1 MSRKLFYLGI
11 VVLWLILPLVGLEF
25 WAVWDEL
32 PARMA
37 THFNAAGQANGW
49 MSREVALEFGL
60 GVMAFLLI
68 VFTPI
73 LWLIARHKADRFAW
87 TFLAFCFVVAGFVAY
102 GNQQVIAY
110 NLEGQPVHPEPLLII
125 VPAAI
130 VVLTAAYIGMRRGEP
145 LPSGELIAEE
155 THSGRVWAV
164 LFLPAMLGPVMAAR
178 LIPILAVRI
187 SMALVALVLLGAL
200 AMAWSGFR
208 YRFLRHGVEIRTLGY
223 RLRSIPRQQIVS
235 YAAEPWNLLGG
246 YGIRGIG
253 DNRAFVWGNTV
264 VHIRTTQGEV
274 YLGHSDPQRILRNL
288 DVVIGQQQADQVS
301 GSHLSAAEPARS

>member
-11 VVLWLILPLVGLEF
+11 VVLWLMLPLVGLEF

-49 MSREVALEFGL
+49 MTREVALEFGL

-73 LWLIARHKADRFAW
+73 LWLISRHKADRFAW
-87 TFLAFCFVVAGFVAY
+87 AFLAFCYVVAGFVAF

-110 NLEGQPVHPEPLLII
+110 NLEGKPVHPEPILIV

-130 VVLTAAYIGMRRGEP
+130 VALTAVYIAMRRGEP
-145 LPSGELIAEE
+145 LPSSELIAEE
-155 THSGRVWAV
+155 THAGRGWAA
-164 LFLPAMLGPVMAAR
+164 LFLPAMLGPLMAAS
-178 LIPILAVRI
+178 LIPIVAVRI
-187 SMALVALVLLGAL
+187 SMALVALVLFGVL

-208 YRFLRHGVEIRTLGY
+208 YRFLRHGIEVWTLGY
-223 RLRSIPRQQIVS
+223 RLRSIPRQQILS
-235 YAAEPWNLLGG
+235 YAAEPWSLLGG

-253 DNRAFVWGNTV
+253 DNRAFVWGNNV
-264 VHIRTTQGEV
+264 VHIKTTHGSV

-288 DVVIGQQQADQVS
+288 DLITGQHQADS
-301 GSHLSAAEPARS
+301 IPGSATGTAELARS